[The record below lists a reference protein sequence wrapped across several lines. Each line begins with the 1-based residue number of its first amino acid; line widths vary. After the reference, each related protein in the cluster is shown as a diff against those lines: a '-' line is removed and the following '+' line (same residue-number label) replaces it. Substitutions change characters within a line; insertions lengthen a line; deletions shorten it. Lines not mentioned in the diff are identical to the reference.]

1 MSQHRQGD
9 AGAGAAM
16 GGGDENQV
24 CGAQGVLRIDEA
36 RQPPASPLPTA
47 PYPALASIRPL
58 EPWVSTIAIQ
68 TRRLPCAAYEALQK
82 HSCHQGQ
89 GSLTTLSV
97 WQASPFKRERLT
109 RCIGINW
116 TLSAN

>member
-1 MSQHRQGD
+1 
-9 AGAGAAM
+9 M

-58 EPWVSTIAIQ
+58 EPSVG
-68 TRRLPCAAYEALQK
+68 RHRDLPVLRPRDRCAAARR
-82 HSCHQGQ
+82 QGVIAYFI
-89 GSLTTLSV
+89 L
-97 WQASPFKRERLT
+97 PFVK
-109 RCIGINW
+109 
-116 TLSAN
+116 

>member
-68 TRRLPCAAYEALQK
+68 IQRLPCAARARARLV
-82 HSCHQGQ
+82 QGARHTSVPARR
-89 GSLTTLSV
+89 GRRELPERSNRLRNLTRRTLC
-97 WQASPFKRERLT
+97 RLT
-109 RCIGINW
+109 K
-116 TLSAN
+116 